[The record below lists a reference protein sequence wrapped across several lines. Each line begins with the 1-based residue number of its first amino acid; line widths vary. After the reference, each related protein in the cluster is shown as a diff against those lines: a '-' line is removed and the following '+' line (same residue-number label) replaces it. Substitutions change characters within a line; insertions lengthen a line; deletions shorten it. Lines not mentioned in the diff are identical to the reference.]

1 MFFFF
6 SSRRRHTICALVTGV
21 QTCALPICSP
31 GVLTYMNDVPLP
43 IYGSLIQSYD
53 MENIQVLKGP
63 QGTLFGRNS
72 IGGAVLTVTKAP
84 THDFEGYGLID
95 IGQYDN
101 LNVEG
106 AINVPILRHKV
117 AIRLATQ
124 FGRPKNKH
132 QHESTPPSP
141 T

>member
-1 MFFFF
+1 
-6 SSRRRHTICALVTGV
+6 
-21 QTCALPICSP
+21 
-31 GVLTYMNDVPLP
+31 
-43 IYGSLIQSYD
+43 

-106 AINVPILRHKV
+106 AINVPIIRDKV

-124 FGRPKNKH
+124 FGRTNNNVDTYIYSPYTISH
-132 QHESTPPSP
+132 SSPDAFTAPPGTLTPPKPAATPFEPRSP
-141 T
+141 RVARKSVA